1 MSEKTDSKKEQ
12 IRRAARRVFA
22 EKGFK
27 NVTMKDIVDA
37 CGISRGGL
45 YLYYSSTEEILLD
58 VLRRDTSSGGIFEE
72 AFGRKKSAGE
82 ILRLFLEE
90 QKKEL
95 LSPSGNL
102 AAATYEYGFFRHS
115 SQEMRSTFTDAV
127 QAVEYLIHI
136 GRRRHEFSCPDPHAM
151 AVNIMFA
158 IEGMKVSSGCF
169 DLSEE
174 EINREI
180 DFLLEQLRAKIPHRK
195 ADEQI

>member
-12 IRRAARRVFA
+12 IRVAAREVFSA
-22 EKGFK
+22 KGFK

-58 VLRRDTSSGGIFEE
+58 VLRQDASSGSIFEE
-72 AFGRKKSAGE
+72 ALGRKNTAEE
-82 ILRLFLEE
+82 ILRLFLKE

-95 LSPSGNL
+95 LSDSNL
-102 AAATYEYGFFRHS
+102 TSATYEYGFIKRN

-136 GRRRHEFSCPDPHAM
+136 GRRRHEFSCADPHAM
-151 AVNIMFA
+151 AVNIMFV
-158 IEGMKVSSGCF
+158 IEGMKVSSRCF
-169 DLSEE
+169 ELTEE
-174 EINREI
+174 EIDKEI
-180 DFLLEQLRAKIPHRK
+180 DFLLEQLHSKTPHKK
-195 ADEQI
+195 ADADR